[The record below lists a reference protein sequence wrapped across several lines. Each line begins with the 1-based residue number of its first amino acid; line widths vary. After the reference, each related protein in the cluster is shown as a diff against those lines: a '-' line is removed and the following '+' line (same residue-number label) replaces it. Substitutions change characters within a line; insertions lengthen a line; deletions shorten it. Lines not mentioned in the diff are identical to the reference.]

1 MSATN
6 FDQLFK
12 DLIAGIETIA
22 KDSLR
27 DYRKEAEK
35 DGQQAI
41 EDIKENLQQWT
52 EQLEA
57 GSITEEDLRYLLQE
71 DESLTK
77 MIALKQ
83 AGLAAVHIDQF
94 KNDLIDMIFG
104 KVIGV
109 IKDLKN

>member
-12 DLIAGIETIA
+12 DIIAGVKAIA
-22 KDSLR
+22 EASLKE
-27 DYRKEAEK
+27 YRKEAKK

-41 EDIKENLQQWT
+41 ENIKDDLQQWT
-52 EQLEA
+52 KELET

-94 KNDLIDMIFG
+94 KNDIIDMIFS
-104 KVIGV
+104 KVIGAV
-109 IKDLKN
+109 KA